1 MVSATAYQMDEA
13 EKERERQNQIGKS
26 VEQTREFSSFCT
38 NSLYCCWR
46 LFAVATA
53 SCCCCS
59 PFTYCCC
66 SVSAAVVLLAAA
78 YAVPRCTLTG
88 TVTLYIVLR

>member
-38 NSLYCCWR
+38 TAFTAAGDSSL
-46 LFAVATA
+46 
-53 SCCCCS
+53 
-59 PFTYCCC
+59 
-66 SVSAAVVLLAAA
+66 LLLPAAAA
-78 YAVPRCTLTG
+78 YPLLLLL
-88 TVTLYIVLR
+88 LYSLLPLMLFRGVL